1 MTPAYGQ
8 ARSLLEVGRDE
19 QAEATLRAA
28 LTDTP
33 DDPRLLLLL
42 AFTLRRR
49 REYPAAVQ
57 AAEAALALDPA
68 DPDAHV
74 ERAEGLLSLL
84 RAKDAV
90 QAGEQAVHIAPDDP
104 AGHLVRARALAALR
118 RFPEAREAAGRG
130 LALAPRSVHALL
142 TAADVERD
150 AGHRA
155 EAERYA
161 RAGLAINPDDG
172 YGRWLL
178 AMLDAER
185 LQVRRSLRTLSDVA
199 RDNPARPDVL
209 SMTWPLRSLLTAL
222 RRWFSA
228 ALVVVL
234 VAAVVAVRW
243 EVVTLPAQVF
253 AALAGSVVLGFGG
266 RVWVPAGRVPWRALR
281 LVPRLLRRAVLAGVV
296 TVGVQLAL
304 VLAYAVTG
312 AWWLTVI
319 AVGAVPVLCALGL
332 VEAIGAR
339 IEDPGYRYAIADVA
353 RGLREFRA
361 ELAQWWRDTRRELRE
376 AWREDQPRR

>member
-28 LTDTP
+28 LIEAP

-42 AFTLRRR
+42 SYTLRRR

-57 AAEAALALDPA
+57 AADAALALDPDSA
-68 DPDAHV
+68 DAHV
-74 ERAEGLLSLL
+74 ERAEGLLALL
-84 RAKDAV
+84 RARDAAE
-90 QAGEQAVHIAPDDP
+90 AGGQAVRIAPDDP
-104 AGHLVRARALAALR
+104 AGHLVQARALAAVR

-130 LALAPRSVHALL
+130 LALAPRSAYALL
-142 TAADVERD
+142 TAADIERD
-150 AGHRA
+150 AGNRA
-155 EAERYA
+155 EAERYV

-185 LQVRRSLRTLSDVA
+185 LRVRRSLRTLGDVA

-228 ALVVVL
+228 ALAVVL
-234 VAAVVAVRW
+234 VAALLALRW
-243 EVVTLPAQVF
+243 DVVTMPARVY
-253 AALAGSVVLGFGG
+253 AGLVSAVVLGFGV
-266 RVWVPAGRVPWRALR
+266 RVWAPAGRVPWRALR

-296 TVGVQLAL
+296 TVSAQVAL
-304 VLAYAVTG
+304 LLGYAVTG
-312 AWWLTVI
+312 AWWLCVI
-319 AVGAVPVLCALGL
+319 SAGAVPVLCALGL

-353 RGLREFRA
+353 QGLRDFRA

-376 AWREDQPRR
+376 VWREDQPRR